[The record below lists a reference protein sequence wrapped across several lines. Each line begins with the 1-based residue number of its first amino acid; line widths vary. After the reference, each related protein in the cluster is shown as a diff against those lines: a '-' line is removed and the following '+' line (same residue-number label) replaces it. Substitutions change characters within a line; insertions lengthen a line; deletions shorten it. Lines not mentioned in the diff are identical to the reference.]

1 MIKKSVL
8 IFIFIIIMT
17 GCSAEYNLNINKEL
31 FVEESVTIKESIFN
45 IRKQELNV
53 DFFIDYNIEKYS
65 SNKDYS
71 MYVYEKQ
78 VDSNK
83 AEVTG
88 IATYLDFLNY
98 KKESILIK
106 EMFSAF
112 NILNEGSIYTF
123 GYKVKN
129 KEDINIF
136 KEDELYS
143 SLFNDLTINIKLPFR
158 VISSNADSINID
170 AGIYTWKYS
179 KDDIVKDI
187 NIEFDVN
194 KTKIGKTKQ
203 GLYFLSGFVIII
215 LALVGYAYYKYK
227 SNNRI

>member
-1 MIKKSVL
+1 
-8 IFIFIIIMT
+8 MT